1 MIKIFSAGKLAANR
15 AMLTTKANSPTLMF
29 GAGVGLVATG
39 TILACRATLKVSP
52 VLDDMKEDVEGV
64 KRDLGETEG
73 YQKDLAY
80 AYVKGV
86 AHIGRLYALPI
97 GVTALGISSL
107 TGAHVTLTRRNTAL
121 TAAYAASTRALEE
134 YRARVLDTIGE
145 EKERNLAHGAVI
157 QAVENEDGTK
167 TKAALADPSKVSIYA
182 KFFDEYN
189 VNWEKNAELNRLFV
203 TCQQNYCNMVLQS
216 KGHIF
221 LNEVYDMLGLSRTQA
236 GQIVGWVYDGEG
248 DNFVDFGILDIG
260 REDFVN
266 GQERSILL
274 DFNVDGIV
282 YDQLD

>member
-145 EKERNLAHGAVI
+145 EKERNLAH
-157 QAVENEDGTK
+157 
-167 TKAALADPSKVSIYA
+167 
-182 KFFDEYN
+182 
-189 VNWEKNAELNRLFV
+189 
-203 TCQQNYCNMVLQS
+203 
-216 KGHIF
+216 
-221 LNEVYDMLGLSRTQA
+221 
-236 GQIVGWVYDGEG
+236 
-248 DNFVDFGILDIG
+248 
-260 REDFVN
+260 
-266 GQERSILL
+266 
-274 DFNVDGIV
+274 
-282 YDQLD
+282 